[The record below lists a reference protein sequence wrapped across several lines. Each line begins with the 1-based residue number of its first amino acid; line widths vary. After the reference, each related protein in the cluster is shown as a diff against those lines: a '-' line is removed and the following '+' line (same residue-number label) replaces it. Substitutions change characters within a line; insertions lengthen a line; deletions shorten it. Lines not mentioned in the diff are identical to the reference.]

1 MLNYSVRVVAV
12 LLVLFGAAA
21 VDPTDE
27 ELRARIVRTSLF
39 EEVVLLGVISST
51 GRMMTVSMKTS
62 ACTVV

>member
-27 ELRARIVRTSLF
+27 ELRARIVRTRP
-39 EEVVLLGVISST
+39 VRA
-51 GRMMTVSMKTS
+51 GRASRRH
-62 ACTVV
+62 